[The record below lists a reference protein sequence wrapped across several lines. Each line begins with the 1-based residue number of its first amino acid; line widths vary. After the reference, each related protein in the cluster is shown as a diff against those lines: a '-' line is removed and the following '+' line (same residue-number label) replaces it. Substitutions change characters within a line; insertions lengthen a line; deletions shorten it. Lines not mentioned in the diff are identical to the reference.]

1 MADVRRLIELSM
13 VPPLAQE
20 VAKQIDASGG
30 AFDAGDIPEDST
42 ATTVAGLVAD
52 FNALLAVLRGA

>member
-30 AFDAGDIPEDST
+30 AVDPGDIPEDST
-42 ATTVAGLVAD
+42 ATTVAGLVDD
-52 FNALLAVLRGA
+52 FNALLAALRGA

>member
-30 AFDAGDIPEDST
+30 AFDPGDIPEDST
-42 ATTVAGLVAD
+42 ATTVAGLVGD